1 MENSNITPVD
11 TPATGPSQGRQSHD
25 EEKPVFWSATD
36 GDFNEYEENMN
47 LHRLAR
53 KVVILDPEMDK
64 DVQTRINNGSIKKAI
79 DQALQ
84 QKKLL
89 RHKSLEER

>member
-1 MENSNITPVD
+1 M
-11 TPATGPSQGRQSHD
+11 
-25 EEKPVFWSATD
+25 FWSATD
-36 GDFNEYEENMN
+36 SGFNEFEENMN

-64 DVQTRINNGSIKKAI
+64 DVKTRINNGSLKKSI

-84 QKKLL
+84 QAKLL
-89 RHKSLEER
+89 KHKSLEER